1 MLVRGNGQSRR
12 ENRALAPWRRW
23 VQTWREDHEQHAAA
37 RARARAHAPLRP
49 GERLL
54 AVACSAGSELLVATD
69 WALYHQAG
77 QSWARLGWDQVGRVD
92 WDEQRRVLMLA
103 GLTPAVP
110 ARTMLHLAKC
120 WDLPAVAAERASWAK
135 VVDQRISLNGEAGAR
150 VIARRVPGGP
160 QVRWLVV
167 LDQGLDAADPR
178 VRAGLDAAIAE
189 LRAATGPDMVRAPNP
204 GLGGRG
210 EIRPGCNQQQAAGVI
225 SGWQS
230 LWA

>member
-1 MLVRGNGQSRR
+1 MLVRRNGRGRR
-12 ENRALAPWRRW
+12 DNRTLAPWRRW
-23 VQTWREDHEQHAAA
+23 LQTWREDHDQHAAA
-37 RARARAHAPLRP
+37 RARARATLRP

-54 AVACSAGSELLVATD
+54 AVACSAGGELVAATD

-77 QSWARLGWDQVGRVD
+77 QSWARLGWDQVGRVA
-92 WDEQRRVLMLA
+92 WDEQRRVLMLT

-110 ARTMLHLAKC
+110 ARTMLHLAKG

-167 LDQGLDAADPR
+167 LDQGLDAADPE
-178 VRAGLDAAIAE
+178 VGAGLQAALAE
-189 LRAATGPDMVRAPNP
+189 LQAATGAGYGAGAGPRI
-204 GLGGRG
+204 GL
-210 EIRPGCNQQQAAGVI
+210 P
-225 SGWQS
+225 S
-230 LWA
+230 

>member
-1 MLVRGNGQSRR
+1 MLVRGNGRGPQRNRR
-12 ENRALAPWRRW
+12 LVPWPRW
-23 VQTWREDHEQHAAA
+23 VRAWREDHEQHAAA
-37 RARARAHAPLRP
+37 RARARAPLRP

-54 AVACSAGSELLVATD
+54 AVACSAGGELVAATD

-77 QSWARLGWDQVGRVD
+77 QSWARLGWDQVGRVA
-92 WDEQRRVLMLA
+92 WDEQRRVLMLT

-110 ARTMLHLAKC
+110 ARTMLHLAKG

-167 LDQGLDAADPR
+167 LDQGLDAADPGI
-178 VRAGLDAAIAE
+178 RAGLEAALAG
-189 LRAATGPDMVRAPNP
+189 LRAATGAGFGAGAEP
-204 GLGGRG
+204 GIGR
-210 EIRPGCNQQQAAGVI
+210 PQ
-225 SGWQS
+225 
-230 LWA
+230 

>member
-1 MLVRGNGQSRR
+1 MLVYRTGRGPQRNRR
-12 ENRALAPWRRW
+12 LIPWPRW
-23 VQTWREDHEQHAAA
+23 VQAWREDHEQHAAA
-37 RARARAHAPLRP
+37 RAGARAYAPLRR

-54 AVACSAGSELLVATD
+54 AVACGAGGELLAATD

-120 WDLPAVAAERASWAK
+120 WGLPAVAAERASWAK

-167 LDQGLDAADPR
+167 LDQGLDAADPGI
-178 VRAGLDAAIAE
+178 RAGLEAALAG
-189 LRAATGPDMVRAPNP
+189 LRAATGAGYGAGAGPRI
-204 GLGGRG
+204 GL
-210 EIRPGCNQQQAAGVI
+210 P
-225 SGWQS
+225 S
-230 LWA
+230 